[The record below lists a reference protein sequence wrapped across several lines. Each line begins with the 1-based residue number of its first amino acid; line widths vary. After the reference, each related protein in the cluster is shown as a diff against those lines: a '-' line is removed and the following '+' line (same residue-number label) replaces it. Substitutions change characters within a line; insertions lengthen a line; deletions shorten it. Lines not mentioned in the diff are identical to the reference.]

1 MTDFADGLVVVLKQ
15 DCPTCVLVVPA
26 LEQLRTAGVLSG
38 VISQDVPSFPAGFD
52 VIDDTDLG
60 LSWQLSTEVT
70 PTLYRIEGGAVT
82 DSIVGW
88 RRSEWEAFT
97 GVERLAPQL
106 PEYRP
111 GCGSLTMEPAR
122 WAELSGSSLV
132 SRRITFGSEEDPI
145 EAAFA
150 RGWTDGLPVVPPT
163 PERVAA
169 MLAGTPRAGSDV
181 VADMPPDLA
190 PCTVE
195 KVAINAVMAGCKP
208 EYLPVVLAAV
218 EAVATDSFNMHGLSA
233 TTYFSG
239 PIIIV
244 NGPITAEI
252 GMNSGVNAL
261 GQGNRA
267 NATIGRAVNLV
278 VRNVGGARPGGV
290 DRATLGSPGKY
301 TFCFAENE
309 ADSPW
314 ESLAAER
321 GVGGSAVSVFAG
333 QGPEGIMD
341 QLSRTPESL
350 ARSFAASLSTVG
362 HAKLAVVFD
371 AVVVV
376 SPEHARVFSDAGWDK
391 SRLRQEILEVTQR
404 PGKEMIR
411 GAGGMAEG
419 VPASMADSVVPKFLP
434 DGLWFVHAGGTA
446 GLFSAV
452 LAGWVNGTM
461 GSAMTT
467 VPIER

>member
-1 MTDFADGLVVVLKQ
+1 MAFDDGLVVVLKE
-15 DCPTCVLVVPA
+15 DCPTCTLIVPA
-26 LEQLRTAGVLSG
+26 LEQLRTAGLISA
-38 VISQDVPSFPAGFD
+38 VISQDAPSFPAGFH
-52 VIDDTDLG
+52 VTDDTDLA
-60 LSWQLSTEVT
+60 LSWELATEVT
-70 PTLYRIEGGAVT
+70 PTMYRVIDGEVIG
-82 DSIVGW
+82 SIVGW
-88 RRSEWEAFT
+88 RRSEWEEFT
-97 GVERLAPQL
+97 GVEGLAPEL
-106 PEYRP
+106 PEHRP

-122 WAELSGSSLV
+122 WARLSGSSLT
-132 SRRITFGSEEDPI
+132 SRRVEFGSEEDPI
-145 EAAFA
+145 EAAFS
-150 RGWTDGLPVVPPT
+150 RGWTDGLPIVPPT

-169 MLAGTPRAGSDV
+169 MLTGTSRAGTDV
-181 VADMPPDLA
+181 LAIMPPDLV

-195 KVAINAVMAGCKP
+195 KAAVNAVMAGCKP
-208 EYLPVVLAAV
+208 EYLPVVLAAL

-239 PIIIV
+239 PIIVV
-244 NGPITAEI
+244 NGPIAKEI
-252 GMNSGVNAL
+252 GMNSGINAL

-278 VRNVGGARPGGV
+278 VRNVGGARPGAV

-309 ADSPW
+309 DDSPW
-314 ESLAAER
+314 ESLATER
-321 GVGGSAVSVFAG
+321 GTPGSAVTVFAG

-350 ARSFAASLSTVG
+350 ARSFAASLQTVG

-371 AVVVV
+371 AIVVV
-376 SPEHARVFSDAGWDK
+376 SPEHARVFAEAGWDK
-391 SRLRQEILEVTQR
+391 DRLRREILQLMER
-404 PGKEMIR
+404 PGTEMVR
-411 GAGGMAEG
+411 GAQGIAEG
-419 VPASMADSVVPKFLP
+419 IPEARATGSIPKFRA
-434 DGLWFVHAGGTA
+434 DGLWFVHAGGKA
-446 GLFSAV
+446 GLFSGI